1 MHNRRKKHLFPL
13 ERASQLAHQAAP
25 AQSLAQPTPAHTQQC
40 PMEELFIA
48 VKKAD
53 VAEVMVAISRNPR
66 CVFDKDANGFTALHY
81 AATNGST
88 QIVVQLLS
96 HGASP
101 RALHPTKGSPLHCAA
116 IRAHFQAVQQLCKHP
131 EVSCCCCLRLDIHQR
146 DDVFADIAGDRA
158 PCEREPGDGA
168 ALRGGNTESAGR

>member
-1 MHNRRKKHLFPL
+1 MKNGRSDAPFLFSP
-13 ERASQLAHQAAP
+13 ERASELAHQAAP
-25 AQSLAQPTPAHTQQC
+25 ALSPTLPPHAHTLLVQ
-40 PMEELFIA
+40 MDELFIA

-66 CVFDKDANGFTALHY
+66 CVFDKDAQGFTALHY
-81 AATNGST
+81 AATNGAT

-116 IRAHFQAVQQLCKHP
+116 IRGHFQAVQQLCKHP
-131 EVSCCCCLRLDIHQR
+131 EVSCLHATHRHCLLIRNVYR
-146 DDVFADIAGDRA
+146 YR
-158 PCEREPGDGA
+158 R
-168 ALRGGNTESAGR
+168 